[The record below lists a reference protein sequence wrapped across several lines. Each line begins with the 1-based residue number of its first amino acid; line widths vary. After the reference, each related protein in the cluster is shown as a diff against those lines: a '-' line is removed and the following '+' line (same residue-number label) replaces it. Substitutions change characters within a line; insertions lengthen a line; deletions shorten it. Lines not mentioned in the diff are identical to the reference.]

1 MISSL
6 RIYEKKSLRMLLM
19 SAISTYI
26 NDMTFQVVITSNV
39 DDKNTTALMVAALHD
54 VDHFMVEE
62 GILLLVRQQI
72 VQQWRVVAF
81 ELRYSS
87 HLQQK

>member
-1 MISSL
+1 
-6 RIYEKKSLRMLLM
+6 M

-26 NDMTFQVVITSNV
+26 NDMTFQVIITSNV

-54 VDHFMVEE
+54 VDHFMVEKS
-62 GILLLVRQQI
+62 ILLLVRQQI

>member
-62 GILLLVRQQI
+62 SILLLVRQQI

>member
-72 VQQWRVVAF
+72 VQQ
-81 ELRYSS
+81 
-87 HLQQK
+87 